1 MDMYLNVAGQGS
13 VRDRLSLSQVQA
25 ETPLHF
31 SCITLVASKESGHFE
46 DRHCLSFFNGQQLK
60 VCFNQGSAP
69 GGAARPGNFKT
80 GFSEPGNSQPGSGLT
95 IPSPEGFSPTQ
106 N

>member
-69 GGAARPGNFKT
+69 GGAARPGNFQDRV
-80 GFSEPGNSQPGSGLT
+80 FRARQFSARIWPDDSEPG
-95 IPSPEGFSPTQ
+95 GF
-106 N
+106 